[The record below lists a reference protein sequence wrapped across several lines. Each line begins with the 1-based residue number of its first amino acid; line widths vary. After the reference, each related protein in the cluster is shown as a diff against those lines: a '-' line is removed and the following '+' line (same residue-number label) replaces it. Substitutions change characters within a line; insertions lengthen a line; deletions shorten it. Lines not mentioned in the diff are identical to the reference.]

1 MALFI
6 FYSDKKN
13 HLKITKITFYQNNK
27 ISNSPQKKVSS
38 VVEDIDN
45 INQCYLKSMNMV
57 CF

>member
-13 HLKITKITFYQNNK
+13 YLKITKITFYQNNK